1 MDSRSRIYDFR
12 TKIGSGRIPDSGS
25 TISNENWLG
34 PDCGFRILR
43 FYSPPREVMSL
54 PHTLVSVPRRAQRR
68 KYEVG
73 GAS

>member
-1 MDSRSRIYDFR
+1 MDSRFRIYDFR
-12 TKIGSGRIPDSGS
+12 TKKS
-25 TISNENWLG
+25 WLG
-34 PDCGFRILR
+34 SDCGFRIYD
-43 FYSPPREVMSL
+43 FPPPPREVMSL